1 MALLSHRKLSG
12 PSVLF
17 IIILFLLPVVAMA
30 EYASD
35 ELIIRLKPGK
45 GLVQLS
51 RLQGNIGA
59 KLKQSIEKERFY
71 TLKLPKGLDLDKVI
85 ARLRSHPAVEYA
97 GLNHKLRIVLE
108 PNDPLFRN
116 DYSDDP
122 PQWGLYNDGYNND
135 FFSLLGATSTE
146 GADIHAEEAWN
157 ITTGSSSVIIASID
171 TGVDYTHED
180 LADNIWTNPDEIS
193 GNGIDDDGNKY
204 VDDVTGWNFVGKNA
218 DVQDDH
224 GHGTFT
230 AAIAAAKGNNGIGMA
245 GVAWNCKIMILKV
258 LDENGYGLE
267 DDAAEAVMYA
277 VDNGAKVINMSMA
290 GEDAPLLK
298 YTVDYAW
305 NKGAICVCA
314 SGNEEQGPDKP
325 SYPASYTNALA
336 VGASN
341 QSDERCSYWDWF
353 SGGSNYGYYLDVV
366 APGAW
371 IMSASPSNLYTI
383 ENGTSAAAP
392 FVSGIAALVWSV
404 HPDWSNAEVFFHILH
419 TADDVDSAGYDIYT
433 GWGRVNAW
441 RAVSEPINYTGSA
454 GSAKKSASNTPVAMK
469 SMVLS
474 CSSATFSDRIYVQN
488 EDRSSGIMVYFGD
501 GNVPP
506 DLEIGDRLT
515 VLGTAGSVS
524 GECAVLDPVVNASSK
539 GNAPRP
545 LGMSNRAVGGGAF
558 GLQGSVVDHYP
569 ITRTYSTGMN
579 NIGLLVTVFGR
590 VTKAQDDWFYIDDGS
605 KLRDNSGYTGIR
617 VVYDP
622 DTLAPPEEGDYTA
635 VTGIST
641 CELVQGSTTVRRRVI
656 RPRIDGDI
664 RVLSP
669 QVQ

>member
-1 MALLSHRKLSG
+1 MALSAHRKLSRL
-12 PSVLF
+12 SILY
-17 IIILFLLPVVAMA
+17 IIVLFLLPVAAMA
-30 EYASD
+30 EYVPD
-35 ELIIRLKPGK
+35 ELIVRLKPGR
-45 GLVQLS
+45 GLSQLS

-59 KLKQSIEKERFY
+59 KVKQNIERERFY
-71 TLKLPKGLDLDKVI
+71 TLKLPEGLDLGKVI
-85 ARLRSHPAVEYA
+85 ARFRSHPAVEYA
-97 GLNHKLRIVLE
+97 GPNHIFRIALE
-108 PNDPLFRN
+108 PDDPLFRN

-135 FFSLLGATSTE
+135 FFSMLGGTSVE
-146 GADIHAEEAWN
+146 GADIHAEEAWDV
-157 ITTGSSSVIIASID
+157 TTGSSSVIIASVD

-180 LADNIWTNPDEIS
+180 LAGNIWTNPGEIA
-193 GNGIDDDGNKY
+193 GNGIDDDKNGY
-204 VDDVTGWNFVGKNA
+204 VDDIMGWNFVGKSA

-230 AAIAAAKGNNGIGMA
+230 ASVADAEGNNGVGMA
-245 GVAWNCKIMILKV
+245 GVAWNCRIMALKV

-267 DDAAEAVMYA
+267 DDAAKAVMYA
-277 VDNGAKVINMSMA
+277 VDNGAKVINMSME
-290 GEDAPLLK
+290 GDDAPLLK
-298 YTVDYAW
+298 YAVNYAW

-314 SGNEEQGPDKP
+314 SGNEDQGPDKP
-325 SYPASYTNALA
+325 SYPASYTNALS

-341 QSDERCSYWDWF
+341 QSDERCSEWDWF
-353 SGGSNYGYYLDVV
+353 TGGSNYGYYLDVV

-371 IMSASPSNLYTI
+371 ITGASPYDQYTI

-419 TADDVDSAGYDIYT
+419 TADDVDAKGYDIYT

-441 RAVSEPINYTGSA
+441 RAVSEPINYTGSV
-454 GSAKKSASNTPVAMK
+454 GNAKITASNTPVVMK
-469 SMVLS
+469 DMVLS
-474 CSSATFSDRIYVQN
+474 CSSTAFTDRIYVQN
-488 EDRSSGIMVYFGD
+488 EDRSSGIMVYYGD

-515 VLGTAGSVS
+515 VLGTTGTVS
-524 GECAVLDPVVNASSK
+524 GECAILNPVVHMSSK
-539 GNAPRP
+539 GNPPRP

-558 GLQGSVVDHYP
+558 GLQGTVVDHYP
-569 ITRTYSTGMN
+569 IKRTYSNAMN

-605 KLRDNSGYTGIR
+605 KLLDNSGYTGIR

-622 DTLAPPEEGDYTA
+622 DILAPPLEGDYAA

-641 CELVQGSTTVRRRVI
+641 CELVQGSTTVRRRII

-664 RVLSP
+664 WVIS
-669 QVQ
+669 Q